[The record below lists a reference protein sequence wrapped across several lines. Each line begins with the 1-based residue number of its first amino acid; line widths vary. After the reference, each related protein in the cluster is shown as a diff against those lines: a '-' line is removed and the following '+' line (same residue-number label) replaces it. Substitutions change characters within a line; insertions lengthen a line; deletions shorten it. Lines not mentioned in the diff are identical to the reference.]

1 MSLVGFQKKMT
12 IDKDKDSGISGT
24 AWDGGNFEKMKINKD
39 LLILKPCIKTGF
51 LLDQEKNMV

>member
-1 MSLVGFQKKMT
+1 MT